1 MPYAL
6 TVELDD
12 ETAQALDRLAE
23 QTDRTR
29 ESLVNE
35 AVRDYLALEAS
46 QLAEIADA
54 IKEADRGEFVT
65 REEIERI
72 IGKYDS
78 AS

>member
-35 AVRDYLALEAS
+35 AVRDYLALDAS

-72 IGKYDS
+72 IRKYDS
-78 AS
+78 PE